1 MSVADE
7 RPPPP
12 DNATPPAT
20 EGKPAPAKS
29 RRAERRSP
37 TRPRF
42 VEGWRKDVQRKVHEA
57 NEAPALELAPTAHID
72 IWMASPDALMKAE
85 SALTLLS
92 DEDWETI
99 NGINDPANR
108 RSVIAA
114 RVLLR
119 IGLSRASEHT
129 VEPSAWR
136 FSVDSQGRRSVAEGL
151 PRINFSIS
159 HIDPLVLVAVSPTLE
174 VGVDVECIDQDVS
187 PDVIAEFSHLDEHHS
202 VGGLPRPREIREFIR
217 LWTLKEAYTKMVGTG
232 HSLDFK
238 SIKFTLDPV
247 RLETVGGKIH
257 DGKTGTTQFEN
268 FYISNKHL
276 LFHAS
281 LAVRHLPGDMGITE
295 VQIISLADIGGA
307 PSNTPMPMVR

>member
-7 RPPPP
+7 RPR
-12 DNATPPAT
+12 DDTSPPAT
-20 EGKPAPAKS
+20 EGKGTPLNGRPM
-29 RRAERRSP
+29 ERRSP

-42 VEGWRKDVQRKVHEA
+42 VEGWRKDVKRKVQEA
-57 NEAPALELAPTAHID
+57 NEAPALELTPTARID
-72 IWMASPDALMKAE
+72 IWMAAPDALMQSE

-92 DEDWETI
+92 DADWAAI

-108 RSVIAA
+108 RSVIAT

-119 IGLSRASEHT
+119 IGLSRACGHA
-129 VEPSAWR
+129 VEPAAWR
-136 FSVDSQGRRSVAEGL
+136 FAVDANGRPVVAEGL
-151 PRINFSIS
+151 PRVNFSIS
-159 HIDPLVLVAVSPTLE
+159 HLDPLVLVAVSAELE
-174 VGVDVECIDQDVS
+174 VGIDVECIDQDVS

-247 RLETVGGKIH
+247 RLSSVAGKNK
-257 DGKTGTTQFEN
+257 DGTTQFEN
-268 FYISNKHL
+268 FYIGNQHL

-281 LAVRHLPGDMGITE
+281 LAVRHPAGNPGITE
-295 VQIISLADIGGA
+295 VQIISLASHEGT
-307 PSNTPMPMVR
+307 PSNYAAPMVR

>member
-7 RPPPP
+7 WPPRENAGPP
-12 DNATPPAT
+12 AHEGKDTPPN
-20 EGKPAPAKS
+20 G
-29 RRAERRSP
+29 RQRERRSP

-57 NEAPALELAPTAHID
+57 NEAPALELAPTSHID
-72 IWMASPDALMKAE
+72 IWMAAPDALMKAE

-92 DEDWETI
+92 DKEWDTI

-108 RSVIAA
+108 RSVITA

-119 IGLSRASEHT
+119 IGLSHAAEHT

-136 FSVDSQGRRSVAEGL
+136 FNVDASGRPAVAEGF

-159 HIDPLVLVAVSPTLE
+159 HLDPLVLVAISPTLE
-174 VGVDVECIDQDVS
+174 LGIDVECIDQDVS

-247 RLETVGGKIH
+247 RLETVGGKIQ
-257 DGKTGTTQFEN
+257 DGKNGTTQFEN
-268 FYISNKHL
+268 FYISNRHL

-281 LAVRHLPGDMGITE
+281 LAVRHPAGETGITE
-295 VQIISLADIGGA
+295 VQIISLADIGGT
-307 PSNTPMPMVR
+307 PSNAAAPMVR

>member
-7 RPPPP
+7 RPRDANPLANGNGPQKKK
-12 DNATPPAT
+12 
-20 EGKPAPAKS
+20 GG
-29 RRAERRSP
+29 RVERRSA

-57 NEAPALELAPTAHID
+57 NEAPALELTPTARID
-72 IWMASPDALMKAE
+72 IWMAAPDALMKAE
-85 SALTLLS
+85 SALALLS
-92 DEDWETI
+92 DEEWHAI
-99 NGINDPANR
+99 NRIDDPANR
-108 RSVIAA
+108 RSVIAS

-119 IGLSRASEHT
+119 IGLSHAAGHA

-136 FSVDSQGRRSVAEGL
+136 FTVDDRGRPVVAEGL

-159 HIDPLVLVAVSPTLE
+159 HLDPLVLVAVSADLE
-174 VGVDVECIDQDVS
+174 VGIDVECIDQDIS
-187 PDVIAEFSHLDEHHS
+187 PDVVAEFSHLDEHHS

-247 RLETVGGKIH
+247 RLSSIAGKRE
-257 DGKTGTTQFEN
+257 GEGATQFEN
-268 FYISNKHL
+268 FYIGNKHL
-276 LFHAS
+276 LYHAS
-281 LAVRHLPGDMGITE
+281 LAVRHPAGDPGITE
-295 VQIISLADIGGA
+295 VVIISLADVTGT
-307 PSNTPMPMVR
+307 PSNYAAPMVC

>member
-7 RPPPP
+7 RPRDDSSRRATDDKSPPQK
-12 DNATPPAT
+12 
-20 EGKPAPAKS
+20 G
-29 RRAERRSP
+29 RRAERRSA

-42 VEGWRKDVQRKVHEA
+42 VEGWRKDVKRKVHEA
-57 NEAPALELAPTAHID
+57 NEAPALELTPTARID
-72 IWMASPDALMKAE
+72 IWMANPDALMKAE

-92 DEDWETI
+92 EQDWEAI
-99 NGINDPANR
+99 NRVNDPANR
-108 RSVIAA
+108 RSVIAS

-119 IGLSRASEHT
+119 IGLSWASGHA
-129 VEPSAWR
+129 VEPSDWR
-136 FSVDSQGRRSVAEGL
+136 FAVDDKQRPMVAEGL

-159 HIDPLVLVAVSPTLE
+159 HLDPLVLVAVSATLE
-174 VGVDVECIDQDVS
+174 VGIDVECIDQDVS

-247 RLETVGGKIH
+247 RLSSIAGKR
-257 DGKTGTTQFEN
+257 TTEGTTQFEN
-268 FYISNKHL
+268 FYIGNKHL
-276 LFHAS
+276 LYHAS
-281 LAVRHLPGDMGITE
+281 LAVQHPAGDPGITE
-295 VQIISLADIGGA
+295 VQVISLADVEGT
-307 PSNTPMPMVR
+307 PSNYTAPMVR

>member
-7 RPPPP
+7 RPPPDDTNRP
-12 DNATPPAT
+12 AVSDKDAPPI
-20 EGKPAPAKS
+20 GS
-29 RRAERRSP
+29 RAERRSP
-37 TRPRF
+37 TRPQF
-42 VEGWRKDVQRKVHEA
+42 VEGWRKDVKRKVREA
-57 NEAPALELAPTAHID
+57 NEAPALELAPTSRID
-72 IWMASPDALMKAE
+72 IWMANPDALMRAE

-92 DEDWETI
+92 DEDWESI

-108 RSVIAA
+108 RSVITS

-119 IGLSRASEHT
+119 IGLSRAAEHA
-129 VEPSAWR
+129 VEPSDWR
-136 FSVDSQGRRSVAEGL
+136 FSRDALDRPVVAEGL

-159 HIDPLVLVAVSPTLE
+159 HLDPLVLVAISPTLE

-187 PDVIAEFSHLDEHHS
+187 PDVIAEFSHLDEQHS

-217 LWTLKEAYTKMVGTG
+217 LWTLKEAYTKMVGSG

-247 RLETVGGKIH
+247 RLETVGGK
-257 DGKTGTTQFEN
+257 GMNGNEGATKFEN

-281 LAVRHLPGDMGITE
+281 LAVRYPPGETFMTE
-295 VQIISLADIGGA
+295 VQIISLASGEDASSTAA
-307 PSNTPMPMVR
+307 PVVR

>member
-7 RPPPP
+7 RPRG
-12 DNATPPAT
+12 DANPPAT
-20 EGKPAPAKS
+20 DSKEPPKKDG
-29 RRAERRSP
+29 RVERRSP

-42 VEGWRKDVQRKVHEA
+42 VEGWRKDVKRKVHEA
-57 NEAPALELAPTAHID
+57 NEAPALELTPTARID
-72 IWMASPDALMKAE
+72 IWMAAPDALMKAE

-92 DEDWETI
+92 EADWNKI
-99 NGINDPANR
+99 NQINDPANR

-119 IGLSRASEHT
+119 IGLSHASVHA
-129 VEPSAWR
+129 VEPADWR
-136 FSVDSQGRRSVAEGL
+136 FAVDDRGRPVVAAGL
-151 PRINFSIS
+151 PRINFSVS
-159 HIDPLVLVAVSPTLE
+159 HLDPLVLVAVSATLQ
-174 VGVDVECIDQDVS
+174 VGIDVECIDQNVS

-247 RLETVGGKIH
+247 RLNSIAGKS
-257 DGKTGTTQFEN
+257 DKERTTQFEN
-268 FYISNKHL
+268 FYIGNKHL
-276 LFHAS
+276 LYHAS
-281 LAVRHLPGDMGITE
+281 LAVRHPAGDSGITE
-295 VQIISLADIGGA
+295 VQIISLADTGGS
-307 PSNTPMPMVR
+307 PSNYTAPMVR